1 MVEFRGSEPTFAWR
15 ESGKL
20 FRKNHPQFTRPRF
33 EPRSPRP
40 RRSQLNTTSA
50 LANYATEVG
59 MATGIVTN
67 ARLTHATPAAL
78 YAHAP
83 NRYWEDDSK
92 VPVESRRTCKDI
104 ARQLI
109 EDSPGKDINVILGG
123 GRRHWEREGRRLD
136 GRNLVDDWLRDK
148 RRRGLLAH
156 YVETAEELS
165 QLNTRHLDYLLGI
178 FAPSHMSFELDRK
191 LSPGDEPCLSEMVT
205 TAIRLLRRNSRG
217 FLLVVEGTDTLTL
230 AKLLR
235 RLFGPTSMIAW
246 SKAPLSQQ
254 TRLPVMGRSRFESR
268 SGGRIDHASHYNNAY
283 RVLDETLS
291 LESAVLVALS
301 EVDAAETLVVVTS
314 DHSNMLT
321 LGGLS
326 TTRGNDIFGLV
337 SARSSAVPLKWAT
350 HGGEDVPVF
359 TRGPMADLLF
369 TGTFDQSYIP
379 HAIAFAACLGEH
391 KKRCSVHAKNYT
403 LLDFV
408 LSQTTEDGE
417 IEVRISV
424 GYPSYNQ
431 YNQLAAVTQ
440 YKALAMDWIASEEEV
455 GSRILVRCDAMVL
468 S

>member
-1 MVEFRGSEPTFAWR
+1 
-15 ESGKL
+15 
-20 FRKNHPQFTRPRF
+20 
-33 EPRSPRP
+33 
-40 RRSQLNTTSA
+40 
-50 LANYATEVG
+50 

-165 QLNTRHLDYLLGI
+165 QLNTRHLDYLLVVKLAVPERKAVATPKLKRGGLGGNSPPTTGGI

-191 LSPGDEPCLSEMVT
+191 LSPGDEPSLSEMVT

-217 FLLVVEGTDTLTL
+217 FLLVVE
-230 AKLLR
+230 
-235 RLFGPTSMIAW
+235 
-246 SKAPLSQQ
+246 
-254 TRLPVMGRSRFESR
+254 
-268 SGGRIDHASHYNNAY
+268 GGRIDHASHYNNAY

-326 TTRGNDIFGLV
+326 TTRGNAIFGYDSVMSDVDGRPYSTLQFANGPKFSPGRV
-337 SARSSAVPLKWAT
+337 SARNSAVPLKWAT

-403 LLDFV
+403 LLD
-408 LSQTTEDGE
+408 
-417 IEVRISV
+417 
-424 GYPSYNQ
+424 
-431 YNQLAAVTQ
+431 
-440 YKALAMDWIASEEEV
+440 
-455 GSRILVRCDAMVL
+455 C
-468 S
+468 

>member
-1 MVEFRGSEPTFAWR
+1 MIA
-15 ESGKL
+15 
-20 FRKNHPQFTRPRF
+20 
-33 EPRSPRP
+33 
-40 RRSQLNTTSA
+40 
-50 LANYATEVG
+50 G

-109 EDSPGKDINVILGG
+109 EDSPGKDINVMLHVILGG

-165 QLNTRHLDYLLGI
+165 QLNTRHLDYLLGLINDQKSDVIVGI

-191 LSPGDEPCLSEMVT
+191 LSPGDEPSLSEMVT

-230 AKLLR
+230 AKATARLATWSPRPGRCDQVAVVYYIDSYEGGHAWRPATATDFKTLSSQAWPVTTKSIPRDLVAASWSR
-235 RLFGPTSMIAW
+235 RPGRKP
-246 SKAPLSQQ
+246 
-254 TRLPVMGRSRFESR
+254 GRSLSHKRPPKK
-268 SGGRIDHASHYNNAY
+268 GGRIDHASHYNNAY

-326 TTRGNDIFGLV
+326 TTRGNAIFGLKIKNKVNSNHTCPVFPGYDSVMSDVDGRPYSTLQFANGPKFSPGRV
-337 SARSSAVPLKWAT
+337 SARNSAVPLKWAT

-403 LLDFV
+403 LLD
-408 LSQTTEDGE
+408 
-417 IEVRISV
+417 
-424 GYPSYNQ
+424 
-431 YNQLAAVTQ
+431 
-440 YKALAMDWIASEEEV
+440 
-455 GSRILVRCDAMVL
+455 C
-468 S
+468 

>member
-1 MVEFRGSEPTFAWR
+1 
-15 ESGKL
+15 
-20 FRKNHPQFTRPRF
+20 
-33 EPRSPRP
+33 
-40 RRSQLNTTSA
+40 
-50 LANYATEVG
+50 

-92 VPVESRRTCKDI
+92 IPVESRRTCKDI
-104 ARQLI
+104 ARQLV

-156 YVETAEELS
+156 YVETTEELS

-191 LSPGDEPCLSEMVT
+191 LGPEDEPSLSEMVK

-217 FLLVVEGTDTLTL
+217 FLLVVE
-230 AKLLR
+230 
-235 RLFGPTSMIAW
+235 
-246 SKAPLSQQ
+246 
-254 TRLPVMGRSRFESR
+254 
-268 SGGRIDHASHYNNAY
+268 GGRIDHASHYNNAY

-301 EVDAAETLVVVTS
+301 EVDATETLVVVTS

-321 LGGLS
+321 LGGLA
-326 TTRGNDIFGLV
+326 TTRGNAIFGYDSVMSDVDGRPYSTLQFANGPKFSPGRV
-337 SARSSAVPLKWAT
+337 NARSSAVPLKWAT

-403 LLDFV
+403 LLD
-408 LSQTTEDGE
+408 
-417 IEVRISV
+417 
-424 GYPSYNQ
+424 
-431 YNQLAAVTQ
+431 
-440 YKALAMDWIASEEEV
+440 
-455 GSRILVRCDAMVL
+455 C
-468 S
+468 